1 MKDVTEKLEI
11 LLRFSLVYAFIL
23 LFFILNVIG
32 ASASHTDALE
42 IPFIL
47 MFIYYWSIYR
57 PLLIPP
63 ILAFLIG
70 LTFDLL
76 SGLPVGLSS
85 FLFVLVRQLTSEQRI
100 FLSSQTFFVVWLG
113 FMVVCASGILIQWTL
128 FGLVNLEWPPIE
140 PPLRVIVIG
149 IILFPLI
156 SLFLNLSH
164 KILPDVQGEY
174 AAVNS

>member
-11 LLRFSLVYAFIL
+11 ILRFSLVYLFIL
-23 LFFILNVIG
+23 FFFIINVIG
-32 ASASHTDALE
+32 ASASQTNALE

-47 MFIYYWSIYR
+47 MFLYYWSIYR
-57 PLLIPP
+57 PMLIPP
-63 ILAFLIG
+63 ILAFMLG
-70 LTFDLL
+70 LVFDLL

-113 FMVVCASGILIQWTL
+113 FMVVCAFGILIQWML
-128 FGLVNLEWPPIE
+128 FGLVNLEWSPLE

-156 SLFLNLSH
+156 SVFLNLSH
-164 KILPDVQGEY
+164 KVLPDTQGEY
-174 AAVNS
+174 AAVKP